1 MVSSA
6 VRVGAGEV
14 DMVDGAGE
22 VGTAVGAGGMVSS
35 AVSAGEVDMVDGAG
49 EVGTAVG
56 AGGMVSTAVGAGD
69 RDRAEFHRGHSVAVH
84 RKVDTLANAR
94 SASVGDMVGTA
105 LPTTAVATVD
115 CRRQSCRSNRVS
127 SHGSNLNSSTG

>member
-1 MVSSA
+1 MVDTTA
-6 VRVGAGEV
+6 GAGNGGMVGTAAGAGEIGTAVGAGEI
-14 DMVDGAGE
+14 
-22 VGTAVGAGGMVSS
+22 GTAVGAGGMVSS
-35 AVSAGEVDMVDGAG
+35 AVGAG
-49 EVGTAVG
+49 EIGT
-56 AGGMVSTAVGAGD
+56 VGAGD
-69 RDRAEFHRGHSVAVH
+69 RDRVEFHRGHSVAVH